1 MSVTTGIGW
10 ARMVLRHS
18 SIAMGIDRALV
29 FWLILCTVPVFASCA
44 YQGKKEVPVAYPPEE
59 TEQRL
64 RVALKEWD
72 GTPYQW
78 GRADHR
84 GIDCSGL
91 VMRLYEDVFKMQ
103 LPRTTK
109 EQMAFGRPVTR
120 TGVKS
125 GDLVFF
131 FLKKKTYHVGIFLN
145 NGEFAHAST
154 SLGVTISSLHDPYWK
169 KSFLTARRVDR

>member
-1 MSVTTGIGW
+1 MSVTMGIGW
-10 ARMVLRHS
+10 ARVVLNRS
-18 SIAMGIDRALV
+18 SITMGIDRALL
-29 FWLILCTVPVFASCA
+29 FALILIMVSVFASCA
-44 YQGKKEVPVAYPPEE
+44 YQEKKEVPVAYPPGEA
-59 TEQRL
+59 EQQL
-64 RVALKEWD
+64 RAALEEWD

-78 GRADHR
+78 GRADHK

-91 VMRLYEDVFKMQ
+91 VMRLYEDVFNRQ

-120 TGVKS
+120 TGLKS

-131 FLKKKTYHVGIFLN
+131 SLKKKGYHVGIFLN

-154 SLGVTISSLHDPYWK
+154 SLGVTISSLHDPYWE